1 MGAVARGWYVDGIS
15 PTSSIDDASAANNIG
30 SGRIIGGRTCGIVKT
45 EPRCMWPAWTSRWS
59 STCQDQ
65 RPLRTIWAIKK
76 FTDGLQRL
84 HHVKWQ
90 ASRVRR
96 PSNMFT
102 EVARL
107 LAASASRALK
117 LLGFGLQWQ
126 YADHVR
132 KKMGLHLE
140 TCQAGD
146 HQICSFNW
154 AHNFWTFSHSK
165 AHLEQMM
172 KELTEE
178 AER

>member
-15 PTSSIDDASAANNIG
+15 STSSIDDAFAANNIG
-30 SGRIIGGRTCGIVKT
+30 SGRIIGGRTCGMAAKR
-45 EPRCMWPAWTSRWS
+45 EPRCIWPAWTSRWS

-107 LAASASRALK
+107 LAASASRAPKSSALAYN
-117 LLGFGLQWQ
+117 GN
-126 YADHVR
+126 ADHVR

-146 HQICSFNW
+146 HQICSFAW
-154 AHNFWTFSHSK
+154 AHNFWTLSQSK
-165 AHLEQMM
+165 THLEQMM